1 MASLNDQILEFRDQ
15 LKIGKEEGK
24 ITPEGQKMLDLL
36 DTKSW
41 STGGFGQFLQGL
53 TLNFSDEAI
62 GALKSFLSTA
72 PAQIAPAFKR
82 FQQEQGMLQEGQPGA
97 TPREIATAMERIGLQ
112 EYSSQFP
119 GRTIAAN
126 VAGGATPAIVTRT
139 PAAAGR
145 LAPQIGLATA
155 AGATAGLGESEAELF
170 SPESGRAALVG
181 GGLGLVAMPIAKGLG
196 LGTGAIY
203 RGVVRSIF
211 DNPQRL
217 GTDEARSLIKQALVS
232 DVGGVDEAITYV
244 LNQKGKPYTLADV
257 GPNTRAYLDAATTI
271 PGPGK
276 KEAQQFLNERDKG
289 MLARITSDLQV
300 AFGSKAAFFDEFN
313 ALKTARSQLGGAL
326 YERALKKDVPVT
338 PELVTLM
345 ERPSI
350 QDAYR
355 RAVDL
360 AKEQGIK
367 LPNVKIEN
375 GKLVT
380 DAGDPVTNINSTF
393 LHYIKMG
400 LDDVVF
406 TGKSPT
412 SGIGTT
418 QLNAVKDTRTKFLE
432 QLDAAN
438 PTYRNARRVWASD
451 TAVMDAMEE
460 GRTALQKSPKDV
472 DILLND
478 MRNMT
483 KSELEGLRLGVM
495 QNLLDRVGGAQAAQ
509 TVVGP
514 TGNPALRIIND
525 PKNLRVLRATF
536 PNDPDGNEAF
546 GKFIK
551 NLKSEVEMKS
561 TSKQVLQGS
570 QTAERT
576 QAIQDIKAGGQ
587 AIREMPAMSVQGIV
601 MRALQRD
608 YAQLGD
614 AQTRA
619 VADEMTRI
627 LTATDPKKLQRI
639 SKELAGRS
647 FYDVISKDAPELL
660 AAFGRAVLGPYSIGG
675 MAGNVAPNA
684 PGVAT
689 GLFGGQQ

>member
-1 MASLNDQILEFRDQ
+1 MASLNDQILDLRDE
-15 LKIGKEEGK
+15 LKIAKEEGR
-24 ITPEGQKMLDLL
+24 ITPQGQKMLDQL

-41 STGGFGQFLQGL
+41 TTGGFGQFLQGL
-53 TLNFSDEAI
+53 SLNFGDEVI
-62 GALKSFLSTA
+62 GAIKGYLTPGPAKVAEQVAKMAPEQPAPTST
-72 PAQIAPAFKR
+72 QV
-82 FQQEQGMLQEGQPGA
+82 G
-97 TPREIATAMERIGLQ
+97 TALERIGLQ
-112 EYSSQFP
+112 EYSQESP
-119 GRTIAAN
+119 VKSIVAN
-126 VAGGATPAIVTRT
+126 IAGGATPAIVSRR
-139 PAAAGR
+139 PVGGAVS
-145 LAPQIGLATA
+145 QIGLAGA

-170 SPESGRAALVG
+170 SPESGKSAAIG
-181 GGLGLVAMPIAKGLG
+181 GGVGLG
-196 LGTGAIY
+196 LGGISIPIQKFGGAVY
-203 RGVVRSIF
+203 RGVVKSIF

-232 DVGGVDEAITYV
+232 DVGGVDEAIKFV
-244 LNQKGKPYTLADV
+244 LDKKGKPYTLADI

-276 KEAQQFLNERDKG
+276 QEAQKFINERDKG
-289 MLARITSDLQV
+289 MLARLTSDLQV

-326 YERALKKDVPVT
+326 YDRALKKDVPVT

-345 ERPSI
+345 ERPSV
-350 QDAYR
+350 QDAYA
-355 RAVDL
+355 RAVNL
-360 AKEQGIK
+360 AKEQGVK

-380 DAGDPVTNINSTF
+380 EAGDPVTNINSTF
-393 LHYIKMG
+393 LHFIKMG

-438 PTYRNARRVWASD
+438 PSYKNARRVWASD

-460 GRTALQKSPKDV
+460 GRTALQKTPKDV

-478 MRNMT
+478 MRGMT

-495 QNLLDRVGGAQAAQ
+495 QNLLDRIGGAQAAD

-514 TGNPALRIIND
+514 TGNPALKIIND
-525 PKNLRVLRATF
+525 PKNLRVIRATF
-536 PNDPDGNEAF
+536 PRDEAGDEAF
-546 GKFIK
+546 GNFVK
-551 NLKSEVEMKS
+551 NLKTEVEMKS
-561 TSKQVLQGS
+561 TSKQVMQGS

-576 QAIQDIKAGGQ
+576 QAIKDVRAGGQ
-587 AIREMPAMSVQGIV
+587 AMREMPAMSVQGIL

-619 VADEMTRI
+619 VSEEMARI
-627 LTATDPKKLQRI
+627 LTTTDPKKLQRI
-639 SKELAGRS
+639 GKELAGRS
-647 FYDVISKDAPELL
+647 FYDVVSKDVPELL
-660 AAFGRAVLGPYSIGG
+660 PALGRAVLGPYSIGG
-675 MAGNVAPNA
+675 MAGNVAPNISQA
-684 PGVAT
+684 AS
-689 GLFGGQQ
+689 GLLSGNQR

>member
-1 MASLNDQILEFRDQ
+1 MASLNDQILDLRDE
-15 LKIGKEEGK
+15 LKIAKEEGR
-24 ITPEGQKMLDLL
+24 ITPEGQKMLDQL

-41 STGGFGQFLQGL
+41 STGGFGQYLQGL
-53 TLNFSDEAI
+53 SLNLSDGAI
-62 GALKSFLSTA
+62 GAIKSFLSPG
-72 PAQIAPAFKR
+72 PAQVAKQVGQMAPEKPA
-82 FQQEQGMLQEGQPGA
+82 P
-97 TPREIATAMERIGLQ
+97 TPREVGAALERIGLQ
-112 EYSSQFP
+112 EYAQESPVKS
-119 GRTIAAN
+119 IVAN
-126 VAGGATPAIVTRT
+126 IAGGATPAIISRR
-139 PAAAGR
+139 PAPGAI
-145 LAPQIGLATA
+145 QQVGLATA

-170 SPESGRAALVG
+170 SPESGKSAVIG
-181 GGLGLVAMPIAKGLG
+181 GGVGLG
-196 LGTGAIY
+196 LGAVSIPIQKVGGAVY
-203 RGVVRSIF
+203 RGVVKSIF

-232 DVGGVDEAITYV
+232 DVGGVDEAIKFV
-244 LNQKGKPYTLADV
+244 LDRKGKPYTLADI

-276 KEAQQFLNERDKG
+276 QEAQRFITERDKG
-289 MLARITSDLQV
+289 MLSRLTSDLQV

-326 YERALKKDVPVT
+326 YDRALKKDVPVT

-345 ERPSI
+345 ERPSV
-350 QDAYR
+350 QDAYA
-355 RAVDL
+355 RAVNL
-360 AKEQGIK
+360 AKEQGVK
-367 LPNVKIEN
+367 LPAVKIEN

-380 DAGDPVTNINSTF
+380 ETGDPVTNINSTF
-393 LHYIKMG
+393 LHFIKMG

-438 PTYRNARRVWASD
+438 PSYKNARRIWASD

-460 GRTALQKSPKDV
+460 GRTALQKTPKDV
-472 DILLND
+472 DVLLND
-478 MRNMT
+478 MRSMT

-495 QNLLDRVGGAQAAQ
+495 QNLLDRIGGAQTAE

-525 PKNLRVLRATF
+525 PKNLRVIRATF
-536 PNDPDGNEAF
+536 PRDEAGDEAF
-546 GKFIK
+546 GNFVK
-551 NLKSEVEMKS
+551 NLKTEVEMKS
-561 TSKQVLQGS
+561 TSKQVMQGS

-576 QAIQDIKAGGQ
+576 QAIKDVRAGGQ
-587 AIREMPAMSVQGIV
+587 AVREMPAMSVQGIL

-614 AQTRA
+614 AQTQA
-619 VADEMTRI
+619 VANEMTRI
-627 LTATDPKKLQRI
+627 LTTTDPKKLQRI

-647 FYDVISKDAPELL
+647 FYDVVSKDVPELL
-660 AAFGRAVLGPYSIGG
+660 PALGRAVLGPYSIGG
-675 MAGNVAPNA
+675 MAGNVAPNVLQA
-684 PGVAT
+684 GS
-689 GLFGGQQ
+689 GLLSGQR